1 VTMTLDEAMA
11 LASQDCPLP
20 HRAGEALRVLR
31 NELQRDRTFVPPA
44 LPTAFGMEG
53 FTSRQAWREEHA
65 RRDGW
70 NQCREAMLNRVL
82 AGPSI
87 AERYGSN
94 SGHGHVWD
102 RPDGVKARCGGPV
115 LCKDCRRD
123 MQDVRNLHASRRLE
137 QLADIDLA
145 EAEKQGEK

>member
-1 VTMTLDEAMA
+1 MTLDEAIA
-11 LASQDCPLP
+11 LASQDYPLP

-102 RPDGVKARCGGPV
+102 RPDGVKARCGGPA
-115 LCKDCRRD
+115 LCIHCRRD
-123 MQDVRNLHASRRLE
+123 LQDVKNLQAARQVE
-137 QLADIDLA
+137 QLAILNPA
-145 EAEKQGEK
+145 TASNQGDGE